1 MVGAGLYNAVFAHM
15 ANKQGKRCMVI
26 ERRQHTGGNIHC
38 NETEGICVHQYG
50 PHIFHTS
57 NSEIWNFVNS
67 FVQFNRFTL
76 NTIAN
81 YRGEIYN
88 LPFNMN
94 TFNRIWNIT
103 TPEEAKR
110 KINEQSE
117 RYRITSEPRNLE
129 EQAIRMVGT
138 DIYERLIK
146 EYTEK
151 QWGKPCNQLPPS
163 IIKRLPI
170 RFVYDNNYFDDI
182 YQGIPEGGYNRLIDR
197 LLQGIECRTNCDYL
211 QNREY
216 YNRIAK
222 TIVYSGAIDEF
233 YGFCF
238 GRLEYRS
245 LRFENE
251 TLPVSN
257 YQGNAIV
264 NYTSANE
271 PYTRIVEHKHFDIN
285 NTEVYRSRKTIITR
299 EYPMPYFTKK
309 NAEPYYPI
317 NDERND
323 KLYAKYKELARNEKN
338 IIFGGRLAE
347 YKYYDMDDVI
357 ESSISSFKHA
367 TELAEI
373 KI

>member
-1 MVGAGLYNAVFAHM
+1 
-15 ANKQGKRCMVI
+15 
-26 ERRQHTGGNIHC
+26 
-38 NETEGICVHQYG
+38 
-50 PHIFHTS
+50 
-57 NSEIWNFVNS
+57 
-67 FVQFNRFTL
+67 
-76 NTIAN
+76 
-81 YRGEIYN
+81 
-88 LPFNMN
+88 MN